1 MKADNCAFKSY
12 LMIFH
17 WLDEFCWY
25 FCLTAAQWTNMPIT
39 STPSM
44 NGHKNSREL
53 SRVVA
58 LLCSVAQESEP
69 VYSIISVLFFH
80 DEQQQES
87 SYSNPPTNISVWDHP
102 YVTSAYFWTFSNP
115 PTHYVSSTIIVLN
128 IFKNCHF
135 VNQPTQTF
143 CWRNIGMVPIWP
155 ASKKSPCNPEFLMK
169 LDAHSGSSL
178 CIFLFGENI
187 YHAIF
192 TLFFQ
197 NFWFLVACN
206 FPTKCIFNNT
216 LRK

>member
-1 MKADNCAFKSY
+1 MNSVGTFASQQHNGPICQ
-12 LMIFH
+12 LPLRH
-17 WLDEFCWY
+17 
-25 FCLTAAQWTNMPIT
+25 QWTAT
-39 STPSM
+39 KTA
-44 NGHKNSREL
+44 GNSQEQ
-53 SRVVA
+53 SPV
-58 LLCSVAQESEP
+58 LCSVAQESEP

-87 SYSNPPTNISVWDHP
+87 SYSNPRQISQYGTIPILRQHIFDL
-102 YVTSAYFWTFSNP
+102 FL
-115 PTHYVSSTIIVLN
+115 THYVSSIN
-128 IFKNCHF
+128 NKYSAEHF
-135 VNQPTQTF
+135 QKFPFCKPTHLLTQTF
-143 CWRNIGMVPIWP
+143 WWRNIGMVPIWP